1 MSSKPKSGS
10 NEPVSRYEATAMGRL
25 KSYGLRLTK
34 PRIQVIERLAKTEN
48 PVTANDIYEGIVA
61 DGRRIDL
68 VSVYRILNALHELG
82 LVHHIG
88 LVNAYMP
95 CQLEGEHSH
104 SSKHFVCESCEKI
117 IELPSDDNID
127 SQIKE
132 ELAGDGYEVD
142 TVKIEILGKCQSCN
156 K

>member
-1 MSSKPKSGS
+1 M
-10 NEPVSRYEATAMGRL
+10 
-25 KSYGLRLTK
+25 
-34 PRIQVIERLAKTEN
+34 
-48 PVTANDIYEGIVA
+48 TANDIYEGIVA

-132 ELAGDGYEVD
+132 ELSGEGYDVS
-142 TVKIEILGKCQSCN
+142 TVKIEISGKCRSC
-156 K
+156 KK